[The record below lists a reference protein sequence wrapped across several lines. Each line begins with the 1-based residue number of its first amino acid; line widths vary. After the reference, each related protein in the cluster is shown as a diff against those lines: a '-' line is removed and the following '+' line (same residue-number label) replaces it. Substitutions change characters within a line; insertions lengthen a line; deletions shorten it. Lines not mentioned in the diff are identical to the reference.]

1 MQNKLGATFRLA
13 HRGFNKDKPV
23 LNTVENLL
31 AVYIEGNLPLF
42 IHLCY

>member
-13 HRGFNKDKPV
+13 RRGFNKDKPV
-23 LNTVENLL
+23 VNIVEDLP
-31 AVYIEGNLPLF
+31 AVSVEGYLPLF